1 MVYNW
6 LSMLLKKI
14 KQYTTLV
21 MFEHT
26 IFSLS
31 FGLFSMLLAGE
42 GRFEIRTVALIL
54 VALVSAR
61 TGANAINRV
70 IDAEIDAA
78 NPRTRSRQL
87 PQRVLNKKEVVLFSL
102 VCFVV
107 MVAVA
112 FLISPL
118 CGVLSPIALF
128 MMITYSYTKRF
139 TWACHLYLG
148 ATCAIAPMGAW
159 LAVTGRFHIIPFL
172 LSLINMFWVAGF
184 DIIYGSLDYDFDSA
198 HNLFSIPRRFGLKRG
213 LSIAAGLHFL
223 AVGLMFLVGFLSSA
237 LSLIYYLGV
246 VIIAILLIY
255 EHKIISP
262 DNLTHAKIAA
272 YNVNQIVSVV
282 FMLFGI
288 VSIYI

>member
-1 MVYNW
+1 MAFSWWN
-6 LSMLLKKI
+6 MLLKI
-14 KQYTTLV
+14 KQYSTLV

-31 FGLFSMLLAGE
+31 FGIISMLLAGE
-42 GRFEIRTVALIL
+42 GRFDIRTVALIL

-78 NPRTRSRQL
+78 NPRTKSRQL
-87 PQRVLNKKEVVLFSL
+87 PKRILNKKEVVLFSL

-107 MVAVA
+107 MVITA

-118 CGVLSPIALF
+118 CGFLSPIALF

-159 LAVTGRFHIIPFL
+159 LAVTGRFHIVPIL
-172 LSLINMFWVAGF
+172 LSIINMFWVAGL
-184 DIIYGSLDYDFDSA
+184 DIIYGSLDYDFDNA
-198 HNLFSIPRRFGLKRG
+198 HNIFSIPRRFGIKGG
-213 LSIAAGLHFL
+213 LLIAAGMHFL
-223 AVGLMFLVGFLSSA
+223 AVCLMFLVGFLSSN
-237 LSLIYYLGV
+237 LNFVYYLGV
-246 VIIAILLIY
+246 IIIAFLLIY
-255 EHKIISP
+255 EHKIVSP
-262 DNLTHAKIAA
+262 SKLTHAKIAA
-272 YNVNQIVSVV
+272 YNVNQVVSVV
-282 FMLFGI
+282 FMLFSI
-288 VSIYI
+288 VSIYT